1 MLGHC
6 IVVGGK
12 QGKRGKTQALVD
24 GNGPLQPVTPA
35 LAMTGMPRLES
46 SGFWPRMTL
55 VDCVRSYDF
64 SVCMLQTGRT
74 RYRLTGGNVAINS
87 IDVAPASD
95 PSATY
100 AGPKT

>member
-35 LAMTGMPRLES
+35 LAMTGMPR
-46 SGFWPRMTL
+46 
-55 VDCVRSYDF
+55 
-64 SVCMLQTGRT
+64 
-74 RYRLTGGNVAINS
+74 
-87 IDVAPASD
+87 
-95 PSATY
+95 
-100 AGPKT
+100 